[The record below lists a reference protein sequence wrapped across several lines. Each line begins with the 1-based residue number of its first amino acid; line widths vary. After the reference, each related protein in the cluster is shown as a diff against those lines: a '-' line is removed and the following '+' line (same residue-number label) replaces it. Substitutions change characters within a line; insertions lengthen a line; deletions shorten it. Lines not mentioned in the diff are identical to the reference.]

1 MSSPDHQRPC
11 INMSTD
17 IQIRPARPDD
27 LSALLAIEQI
37 CFTSDRLSKRSFKH
51 FLHSSTVSLAVAQN
65 SQADTI
71 LGYVLILYHRGTSL
85 ARLYSIAV
93 HPQAQ
98 GQGIAQKLIHYSE
111 LQATERHCS
120 FMRLEVRLDNQAAI
134 RIYQRM
140 GYKSFGIY
148 KEYYEDNEDALRL
161 QKRILIHQ
169 ESRQFRKIPYY
180 SQTTDFT
187 CGPAALMM
195 AMQALEPE
203 FSVTQ
208 HLELQLWREATTIFM
223 TSGHGG
229 CSPHGLA
236 LAAWQRGFDVEMMIS
251 HQQPLFL
258 DSVRSAHKKS
268 VLTLVHNDF
277 LAQIANTSIRT
288 RHETLTIHNIENAL
302 KQNQVAIVLISTYQL
317 DRCKTP
323 HWVVVTDIDQYFVY
337 IHDPYTDEKCH
348 KTALD
353 NQHLPIRRESFDRM
367 CQFGKVKLRTALFIN
382 KTAI

>member
-1 MSSPDHQRPC
+1 MFSPEFQPHDSDR
-11 INMSTD
+11 STG
-17 IQIRPARPDD
+17 IQIRPARPND
-27 LSALLAIEQI
+27 LSELLAIEQI

-51 FLHSSTVSLAVAQN
+51 FLHSSTALLAVAQS
-65 SQADTI
+65 SQSSPI
-71 LGYVLILYHRGTSL
+71 LGYVLILYHRGTCL
-85 ARLYSIAV
+85 ARLYSVAV
-93 HPQAQ
+93 LPQAQ
-98 GQGIAQKLIHYSE
+98 GQGIAQQLMHFSE
-111 LQATERHCS
+111 LQAAQRHCI
-120 FMRLEVRLDNQAAI
+120 FMRLEVRLDNEAAI

-148 KEYYEDNEDALRL
+148 KQYYDDQEDALRL
-161 QKRILIHQ
+161 QKRILYHQ
-169 ESRQFRKIPYY
+169 QSCQFRTIPYY

-195 AMQALEPE
+195 AMQALKPE

-229 CSPHGLA
+229 CGPHGLA

-251 HQQPLFL
+251 HQQPLFI
-258 DSVRSAHKKS
+258 DSVRSTHKKE

-277 LAQIANTSIRT
+277 LSQISKTSIRAHH
-288 RHETLTIHNIENAL
+288 RPLTINDIEHAL
-302 KQNQVAIVLISTYQL
+302 NQNQVAIVLISTYQL

-323 HWVVVTDIDQYFVY
+323 HWVVVTDIDKYFVY
-337 IHDPYTDEKCH
+337 IHDPYIDEKYH

-353 NQHLPIRRESFDRM
+353 NQHLPIRRESFGRM
-367 CQFGKVKLRTALFIN
+367 CQFGKVKLRTALFLN
-382 KTAI
+382 KSS